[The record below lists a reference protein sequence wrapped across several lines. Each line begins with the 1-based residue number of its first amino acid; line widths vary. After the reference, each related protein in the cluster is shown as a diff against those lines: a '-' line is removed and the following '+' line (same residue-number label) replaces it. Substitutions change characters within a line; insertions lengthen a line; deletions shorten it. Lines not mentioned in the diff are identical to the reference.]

1 LSLLRD
7 IFPLQT
13 NIPNK
18 VYTEIEKKVK
28 GLMAENN
35 LEHVTDWFI
44 KIIQL
49 YETSVVRH
57 GFMVVGTVGSGK
69 TTIMDTLT
77 KSLTLLGEEGN
88 PLGNLH
94 KL

>member
-1 LSLLRD
+1 MSVWL
-7 IFPLQT
+7 PA
-13 NIPNK
+13 
-18 VYTEIEKKVK
+18 EIEKKIK
-28 GLMAENN
+28 KLMLENN

-49 YETSVVRH
+49 YETSLVRH

-77 KSLTLLGEEGN
+77 KSLTLLAEDGN
-88 PLGNLH
+88 PLGGTHNL
-94 KL
+94 KRMNPKAITTP